1 VQPGQPVSRPG
12 NPDRPVVAGPF
23 RLTGFAALQVLYVV
37 PVVFLFTLTV
47 VAGALVIAWV
57 GIPLLMVLLPL
68 NRAVAE
74 HHRRMASQVLGGP
87 VVAPYQPLPG
97 AALDDLRARA
107 TDPLTWRDLLWMLWA
122 MSGGLALSL
131 TVVVVFLAIATFP
144 IWLFGVGPLLR
155 IRSTVD
161 RAMLSPGH
169 AERLEER
176 VHSLTESRAVVV
188 DHSAAELRRIER
200 DLHDGPQARLA
211 AVSLSLGLAADLFDD
226 DPEAA
231 RRLLAEARST
241 SSSALAEL
249 RDVVRSVHPPVLAD
263 RGLTGAVSALALDM
277 ALPVDLELDVPER
290 LPAPVESAAYF
301 TVAEC
306 LANIGKHAGA
316 GAATVR
322 LAHAEGVLR
331 GEVRDDGVGGAH
343 PGRGSGLQGIA
354 ARLAAFDGTMSV
366 SSPPGGPTVVRWEI
380 PCASSSPKTTPSS
393 APD

>member
-1 VQPGQPVSRPG
+1 M
-12 NPDRPVVAGPF
+12 
-23 RLTGFAALQVLYVV
+23 AA
-37 PVVFLFTLTV
+37 
-47 VAGALVIAWV
+47 
-57 GIPLLMVLLPL
+57 
-68 NRAVAE
+68 E
-74 HHRRMASQVLGGP
+74 VLGSP
-87 VVAPYQPLPG
+87 VATPYQPLPG
-97 AALDDLRARA
+97 APVDDLRARA

-144 IWLFGVGPLLR
+144 IWLFGVGPLMR
-155 IRSTVD
+155 IRSVVD
-161 RAMLSPGH
+161 RTMLSPGH
-169 AERLEER
+169 SERLEER
-176 VHSLTESRAVVV
+176 VHSLTASRAVVV

-211 AVSLSLGLAADLFDD
+211 AVSLNLGLAADLFDD

-249 RDVVRSVHPPVLAD
+249 RDVVRGVHPPVLAD

-277 ALPVDLELDVPER
+277 ALPVELDLELPER

-306 LANIGKHAGA
+306 LANIGKHAAAA
-316 GAATVR
+316 GATVR
-322 LAHAEGVLR
+322 LHHADDVLR
-331 GEVRDDGVGGAH
+331 GEVSDDGVGGAD
-343 PGRGSGLQGIA
+343 PGRGTGLQGIA
-354 ARLAAFDGTMSV
+354 ARLAAFDGKMSL
-366 SSPPGGPTVVRWEI
+366 SSPSGGPTVVRWEI

-393 APD
+393 APA